1 MKHHCYLF
9 LLIGAFF
16 LFFQSVY
23 SEQTVDEQRTDLIRY
38 GLEPEVVELI
48 ATLGQEKDTSHD
60 AELAELFNK
69 TKSTEIRESIIKLF
83 TTEKNIAIKDYAL
96 EILND
101 PYETKNATVQAI
113 FSYIT
118 ALKITEAL
126 PAIRAILKNENLD
139 YRDTAIA
146 ALGELGD
153 AEDAIYLMDYLD
165 SEISG
170 DEKQRLIIRQ
180 NVMKALGEL
189 KALDTWDKL
198 IEIIK
203 NKDENANIRATAAV
217 AVGNMGKVEAIPVL
231 SVLFEDSDPVLRT
244 ASITALSNFDTME
257 SNAILFEGFKD
268 SYYKVRLQSVIAM
281 EKRKNPDAIP
291 YLLYRAKNDPVDS
304 VKTQAFVS
312 LGAYNTEETNTWL
325 RNVFIDEKASE
336 TFRLKAASV
345 LLQNNPEFIFSDIEK
360 TALQVAVDDKK
371 KNFRYEIGKMIV
383 AANTGQKSSQIASVF
398 LVSKDVLTKSI
409 GLDMF
414 LKNKYPELKTIVEG
428 IAADEKQGALQRRAK
443 KILSENSEQKTS
455 VTD

>member
-165 SEISG
+165 F
-170 DEKQRLIIRQ
+170 R
-180 NVMKALGEL
+180 
-189 KALDTWDKL
+189 
-198 IEIIK
+198 
-203 NKDENANIRATAAV
+203 NIR
-217 AVGNMGKVEAIPVL
+217 
-231 SVLFEDSDPVLRT
+231 
-244 ASITALSNFDTME
+244 
-257 SNAILFEGFKD
+257 
-268 SYYKVRLQSVIAM
+268 
-281 EKRKNPDAIP
+281 
-291 YLLYRAKNDPVDS
+291 
-304 VKTQAFVS
+304 
-312 LGAYNTEETNTWL
+312 
-325 RNVFIDEKASE
+325 
-336 TFRLKAASV
+336 
-345 LLQNNPEFIFSDIEK
+345 
-360 TALQVAVDDKK
+360 
-371 KNFRYEIGKMIV
+371 
-383 AANTGQKSSQIASVF
+383 
-398 LVSKDVLTKSI
+398 
-409 GLDMF
+409 
-414 LKNKYPELKTIVEG
+414 
-428 IAADEKQGALQRRAK
+428 
-443 KILSENSEQKTS
+443 
-455 VTD
+455 

>member
-1 MKHHCYLF
+1 MLSISWIT
-9 LLIGAFF
+9 LI
-16 LFFQSVY
+16 
-23 SEQTVDEQRTDLIRY
+23 
-38 GLEPEVVELI
+38 
-48 ATLGQEKDTSHD
+48 
-60 AELAELFNK
+60 
-69 TKSTEIRESIIKLF
+69 
-83 TTEKNIAIKDYAL
+83 
-96 EILND
+96 
-101 PYETKNATVQAI
+101 
-113 FSYIT
+113 
-118 ALKITEAL
+118 
-126 PAIRAILKNENLD
+126 
-139 YRDTAIA
+139 
-146 ALGELGD
+146 
-153 AEDAIYLMDYLD
+153 